1 MQAWIA
7 EAKELK
13 AYIPAE
19 AFTLTLYCNSLP
31 NRTKQVL
38 DIVQEQ
44 AAWEIV
50 KYELYK
56 RDARALLRLSYH
68 GPLIDPNGFLKQGL
82 KDIAKGTSKVKCKF
96 DVGKPVDPMTL
107 LDNGRWSQRKFEAL
121 CDKARALRVGSHTV

>member
-1 MQAWIA
+1 LQAWIT

-13 AYIPAE
+13 AHIPAE

-38 DIVQEQ
+38 DIIQEQ

-50 KYELYK
+50 KYEVYK
-56 RDARALLRLSYH
+56 RNARALLPLSFH

-82 KDIAKGTSKVKCKF
+82 KDIAKGTSNVKCKF
-96 DVGKPVDPMTL
+96 DVGKPVDPMAL
-107 LDNGRWSQRKFEAL
+107 LDNGGWSRSKYEAL
-121 CDKARALRVGSHTV
+121 CDKVRVLRVGSHTV